1 MTRTP
6 QIFLALGLFGLSG
19 CDNPAQTVAD
29 WFWPSSAAPWEE
41 VDAVYYPDKENLWN
55 YERRRNV
62 GSLADC
68 RTWVRAEAM
77 RFNDPILQRG
87 DYECGV
93 GRLGGAGGVDV
104 YRLSVR

>member
-1 MTRTP
+1 MTRPP

-19 CDNPAQTVAD
+19 CDNPAQTATN
-29 WFWPSSAAPWEE
+29 WFWPSSPAPWEE
-41 VDAVYYPDKENLWN
+41 VDAVYYPDKEDLWN

-68 RTWVRAEAM
+68 RTWVHAEAM
-77 RFNDPILQRG
+77 RFNDPVLQRG

-93 GRLGGAGGVDV
+93 GRVEGAGDVDV
-104 YRLSVR
+104 YRLTVR